1 MFLPPNSSHI
11 SDEPEE
17 VALKTILMWN
27 GLGQWRGLRGGRYNL
42 HIRFSSHNTS
52 YPKTFFIHY
61 RGEFVKQKCP
71 VSTCVLT
78 SDRKQQNTADL
89 ILFKVLNKFF
99 KSIL

>member
-1 MFLPPNSSHI
+1 MVWVNGEGSG
-11 SDEPEE
+11 EE
-17 VALKTILMWN
+17 GIIFTLDF
-27 GLGQWRGLRGGRYNL
+27 L
-42 HIRFSSHNTS
+42 HIIHHIQ
-52 YPKTFFIHY
+52 KLFFIHY

>member
-89 ILFKVLNKFF
+89 IFLRY
-99 KSIL
+99 